1 MALESPLLWL
11 QNTNTDVW
19 EKVMI
24 ELVRCRK
31 KNVFKELEHEWSEY
45 KSKLSGLQVIQSS
58 VEDYIHPCRILL
70 YKNLE
75 PVYSW
80 GERCHRIIAEYSRLH
95 RLDNIIKNRMFVYG
109 FELITQRYI
118 NRRIF
123 TDNGL
128 KYICVNLEFIKYI
141 RDIKKTCEGRL
152 KLNGITLDEG
162 IIKALS
168 KLEDKQMIN

>member
-1 MALESPLLWL
+1 MTLSPLLWL

-24 ELVRCRK
+24 ELVKCRK
-31 KNVFKELEHEWSEY
+31 KNVFKELKSEWSEY

-75 PVYSW
+75 RVYT
-80 GERCHRIIAEYSRLH
+80 CYRIIAEYRRLH
-95 RLDNIIKNRMFVYG
+95 MLDNIIKKRMFVYG
-109 FELITQRYI
+109 YELETVCYI
-118 NRRIF
+118 NRRIY
-123 TDNGL
+123 TNHGL
-128 KYICVNLEFIKYI
+128 KYINVTLQFHKYI
-141 RDIKKTCEGRL
+141 GDIKKTCEGRL
-152 KLNGITLDEG
+152 NLNGITLDEG

-168 KLEDKQMIN
+168 KLEDIDFD

>member
-1 MALESPLLWL
+1 MTLSPLLWL

-31 KNVFKELEHEWSEY
+31 KNVFKEFKSEWSEY

-75 PVYSW
+75 RVYT
-80 GERCHRIIAEYSRLH
+80 CYRIIAEYRRLH
-95 RLDNIIKNRMFVYG
+95 MLDNIIKKRMFVYG
-109 FELITQRYI
+109 FELTTICYI

-128 KYICVNLEFIKYI
+128 KYINVTLQFDKYI
-141 RDIKKTCEGRL
+141 GDIKKTCEGKL
-152 KLNGITLDEG
+152 MLNGITLDEG